1 MIINHPGFRIKNE
14 LFPSGMS
21 VTNAAKLL
29 GVGRPA
35 LSNLLNGNAKLSPQ
49 MAQRLS
55 QTFNFPLE
63 KLMQW
68 QSEYDESLIQKS
80 TTPITHIYAPP
91 FLNIKA
97 NDIENWINTD
107 EIQSRSRLAVLLR
120 ILVHSTAKK
129 LLKVNF
135 PGNDDS
141 QRPGWD
147 GEVLSNEATPW
158 IPEGLSGWEFG
169 VNADISQKATAD
181 FNKSVNAH
189 IDNSTNITFIFVTP
203 RRWTSKEKWV
213 RDKKSLNKWKDVR
226 VYDANDLEQWLE
238 QSLPAQSWLANEAKL
253 PTKDVES
260 LDSFWN
266 SWANVCQPRLISSF
280 FTNLMKKNK
289 QIIENYLTNPPFKPF
304 YIAANSTDEAIA
316 FLSSLFSK
324 NSDFVNYRDRCLLFK
339 KKDVL
344 PRLAEGAKNFIAITA
359 NKDVEKEL
367 AQYVTQIHSFIV
379 CSKNFQN
386 KNVDLTLEIL
396 DSSTFIHALE
406 DMGKNYDESVALA
419 NKAGYSLTVLR
430 RQLSLVEAIKSPDW
444 INNNNRELI
453 PFLFAGAWDSN
464 NKKDIAVLESF
475 TDNQNYRSLE
485 ENLNTVLLLN
495 DTPVWKIDSYRG
507 VVSRIDLLFA
517 IAPYITKSDL
527 ECFFENAKLIFSED
541 DPVLDLPENEQW
553 RANLLN
559 KKREYSQALRD
570 SFCEMI
576 ILLGVHGNELFKDEL
591 DCNIAIE
598 KLIHSLLT
606 PLTVRKLQA
615 NADLLSTYAE
625 ASPKTFLTII
635 ENDLKAENHIL
646 EILIPTTNILFSRPK
661 YTDLLRA
668 LEKLAW
674 DEHLV
679 SRVVEIL
686 AQLSKKEIEDNY
698 ANKPFSSLCAIFR
711 CWLPITNASLE
722 QRIVLLRKLVKDFP
736 EIGWRVCINQLPKD
750 LPQIALPS
758 SKYIWRNIGE
768 QKVVTYQ
775 DAYDFCN
782 TCVDILLNW
791 TDYTF
796 EKLCD
801 LVNNI
806 HCLNITQQDKLWEL
820 IQNWSLDKATE
831 SEKIEMREKIRTNV
845 LSRRAK
851 KQKNRVQLTKL
862 GTQVYADLSPENS
875 IDRNI
880 WLFREHWVN
889 ESADELEG
897 IRDLSFDDREEL
909 IRKER
914 IKAIENIVEEK
925 GNEGILDLCVQGNAA
940 HVVGFLFRR
949 YIFSTESQLVTVIIQ
964 AMNRFNI
971 SQDTRLMSFI
981 RGILCERKE
990 NTFLF
995 ESLGKKL
1002 SESDMVKIYL
1012 QAPFISMIWE
1022 KIDLLSESLKKE
1034 YWANVIPGYWGDKSN
1049 VEKGVKYL
1057 LEANRGQTGFSYIS
1071 LFINDVESDLIFEVL
1086 SSMISPSTINE
1097 NLPPNSYDLEK
1108 AFSRIKESE
1117 HLTLEQKAGLEF
1129 AYIYILAPYGRRN
1142 EYCDIENLEMY
1153 VEQHP
1158 DFFIYL
1164 ISNLY
1169 KRDDGSEDENINK
1182 YQTEDEKA
1190 SIFKQCYSTL
1200 EALRFIPGQDKSGQ
1214 INKVKLEKWIDNA
1227 IKYAKK
1233 EGRGKIAE
1241 YFIGQLLSHSEIGSD
1256 NIWPCEEIRDILENL
1271 QSDNICEGMYIGKRN
1286 GRGVTT
1292 RLLGDGGTQE
1302 RKLVEQYNNWEK
1314 LLTITH
1320 PFVASKLLHELAH
1333 SYQYEAKHW
1342 DSEHRLRM
1350 HLR

>member
-1 MIINHPGFRIKNE
+1 MTINHPGFRIKNE
-14 LFPSGMS
+14 VLPSGMS

-29 GVGRPA
+29 EVGRPA

-55 QTFNFPLE
+55 QAFNFPLE

-80 TTPITHIYAPP
+80 TTPITHTYAPP

-120 ILVHSTAKK
+120 MLVHSTAKK

-169 VNADISQKATAD
+169 VNADISKKATAD
-181 FNKSVNAH
+181 FNKSVNAYT
-189 IDNSTNITFIFVTP
+189 DNSINITFIFVTP
-203 RRWTSKEKWV
+203 RRWIGKEKWV

-226 VYDANDLEQWLE
+226 VYDASDLEQWLE
-238 QSLPAQSWLANEAKL
+238 QSLSTQSWLANEAKL

-266 SWANVCQPRLISSF
+266 SWANVCQPRLIPSF
-280 FTNLMKKNK
+280 FTKLMEKNK
-289 QIIENYLTNPPFKPF
+289 QIIENYLTSPPSKPF
-304 YIAANSTDEAIA
+304 YIAADSTDEAIA
-316 FLSSLFSK
+316 FLSSLFSE
-324 NSDFVNYRDRCLLFK
+324 NSDFINYRDRCLLFK
-339 KKDVL
+339 QTDVL
-344 PRLAEGAKNFIAITA
+344 PHLAEGTKNFIAITA

-379 CSKNFQN
+379 CSKNSQS
-386 KNVDLTLEIL
+386 KNADLTLEIL

-406 DMGKNYDESVALA
+406 KMGKNYDESVTLA

-430 RQLSLVEAIKSPDW
+430 RQLSLVEAIKNPNW
-444 INNNNRELI
+444 VNNSNRELI
-453 PFLFAGAWDSN
+453 PFLFAGTWDSS

-475 TDNQNYRSLE
+475 TDNQSYRILE
-485 ENLNTVLLLN
+485 ENFSKVYLLN
-495 DTPVWKIDSYRG
+495 DSPVWKINNYRG

-527 ECFFENAKLIFSED
+527 ECFFENAELILSED
-541 DPVLDLPENEQW
+541 DPALDLPENEQW

-559 KKREYSQALRD
+559 KKREYSQVLRD
-570 SFCEMI
+570 SFSEMI
-576 ILLGVHGNELFKDEL
+576 ILLGVHGNELFKDEF
-591 DCNIAIE
+591 DCDIAIE
-598 KLIHSLLT
+598 KLIYSLLT

-625 ASPKTFLTII
+625 ASPNTFLTII
-635 ENDLKAENHIL
+635 ENDLKAEKHIL
-646 EILIPTTNILFSRPK
+646 EILIPTTNTLFSSPK
-661 YTDLLRA
+661 YTDLLWA

-674 DEHLV
+674 DEYLV
-679 SRVVEIL
+679 SRVVKIL
-686 AQLSKKEIEDNY
+686 AQLSEKEIDDNY

-711 CWLPITNASLE
+711 SWLPITNASLE
-722 QRIVLLRKLVKDFP
+722 QRILLLKKLVKDFP
-736 EIGWRVCINQLPKD
+736 EIGWRVCLSQFPKVS
-750 LPQIALPS
+750 PQIALPS

-768 QKVVTYQ
+768 QRVVTYQ
-775 DAYDFCN
+775 DVYDFCN
-782 TCVDILLNW
+782 TCVNISLNW
-791 TDYTF
+791 PEYTF

-806 HCLNITQQDKLWEL
+806 HYLDTTQQDKLWEL
-820 IQNWSLDKATE
+820 LKNWSLNKATE
-831 SEKIEMREKIRTNV
+831 SEKIEMREKLRTNV

-851 KQKNRVQLTKL
+851 KQENRVQFTKL
-862 GTQVYADLSPENS
+862 GEQVYVDLSPKDP

-889 ESADELEG
+889 ESADELED
-897 IRDLSFDDREEL
+897 IRDLSFDEREEL

-914 IKAIENIVEEK
+914 TKALESIIEEK
-925 GNEGILDLCVQGNAA
+925 GNEGVLDLCLQGNAA
-940 HVVGFLFRR
+940 HVVGFLLRR
-949 YIFSTESQLVTVIIQ
+949 YIFSTESQLVRVIIQ

-971 SQDTRLMSFI
+971 SQETRLMSFI
-981 RGILCERKE
+981 RGILCESKE
-990 NTFLF
+990 NTSLF
-995 ESLGKKL
+995 GALDKEL

-1012 QAPFISMIWE
+1012 QAPFISTVWE

-1034 YWANVIPGYWGDKSN
+1034 YWANAIPNYWSDKN
-1049 VEKGVKYL
+1049 DVKRGVQYL
-1057 LEANRGQTGFSYIS
+1057 LEANRGQTAFSYIS
-1071 LFINDVESDLIFEVL
+1071 LFINDVESELIFEVL
-1086 SSMISPSTINE
+1086 SSMISSSTINE
-1097 NLPPNSYDLEK
+1097 NLPPDSYHLGK
-1108 AFSRIKESE
+1108 AFSRIKESKY
-1117 HLTLEQKAGLEF
+1117 LTLEQKAGLEF
-1129 AYIYILAPYGRRN
+1129 SYIYILAPYGRRN

-1153 VEQHP
+1153 IEQHP

-1164 ISNLY
+1164 ISSLY
-1169 KRDDGSEDENINK
+1169 KRDDGNEDENINK
-1182 YQTEDEKA
+1182 YQTEEERD
-1190 SIFKQCYSTL
+1190 SIFKQYYYTL
-1200 EALRFIPGQDKSGQ
+1200 EALRFIPGQDKSG
-1214 INKVKLEKWIDNA
+1214 NFDKVKLEKWIDNA
-1227 IKYAKK
+1227 IEYATK
-1233 EGRGKIAE
+1233 EGRRKIAE
-1241 YFIGQLLSHSEIGSD
+1241 YFIGKLLSHSAIGKD
-1256 NIWPCEEIRDILENL
+1256 NIWPCEEIRDILEDF
-1271 QSDNICEGMYIGKRN
+1271 QSDNMCEGMYIGKKN

-1292 RLLGDGGTQE
+1292 RSLGDGGTQE
-1302 RKLVEQYNNWEK
+1302 RKLVEQYNNWGK

-1320 PFVASKLLHELAH
+1320 PFVASKLLYELAH